1 MKDTQKNSDNVNV
14 EDENKA
20 SNYSIKTSDNV
31 GAASSCGRRKPKQ
44 EIVWY
49 KKDTSPQYVQ
59 NKQINSSIKTT
70 ENSLTDIENMLSA
83 KQRLQGTTNLPPTQE
98 VAQNSSSHV
107 LELSGVQKEKM
118 DIDIFVAEYV
128 GKICETA
135 VTKRVKEKS
144 QEVAKNFVTN
154 VVSLAKNRVME
165 CENPQSQEDVSFEEK
180 DNTEPEKNDGCEA
193 CPSFSKVW
201 KFSQVFAPDHAYEI
215 PESLRIE
222 NSRLKGSEFDTCSN
236 LQSKGDAQ
244 VENNSQSDETCNE
257 VVESTSNS
265 SLEESSFNS
274 SIQSLEIYKPH
285 TKKDSSLKNELD
297 NELDTYFALKKG
309 SINSKTLQEVN
320 SEFKHP
326 NNEQILANYQVD
338 TNTKF
343 DESALL
349 LEDDGVTSVSCYT
362 CANEVP
368 VEGNEDSNK
377 TESENGTDISN
388 AVSVSGLG
396 ETKHVKESDS
406 ENSTSQNDES
416 GFCKELN
423 SEESETTKT
432 DEKHA
437 TPSILTGDF
446 SDNAVAKESNN
457 VLAKKQEYGDRN
469 ELDFRRRPLYKR
481 TVSESQASE
490 RRQWCSMEPG
500 GEDLQETFHRFHF
513 SCWPDSTAPKFVRS
527 TSCPVV
533 SEVSRILCSSLV
545 NALRHS
551 INLSQSLT
559 LIKSY

>member
-1 MKDTQKNSDNVNV
+1 M
-14 EDENKA
+14 
-20 SNYSIKTSDNV
+20 KTSDNV
-31 GAASSCGRRKPKQ
+31 GTASSCGRRKPKQ

-49 KKDTSPQYVQ
+49 KKDTGPQYVQ

-70 ENSLTDIENMLSA
+70 ENCLTDKENMLSA
-83 KQRLQGTTNLPPTQE
+83 KQGGSNFGQQDDLGLQGTTSLPPTQE

-118 DIDIFVAEYV
+118 DIFVAEYV

-135 VTKRVKEKS
+135 VSKRVKEKS

-180 DNTEPEKNDGCEA
+180 DHTEKNDGCEA
-193 CPSFSKVW
+193 GPSFSKVW

-222 NSRLKGSEFDTCSN
+222 NSRLKGSEFDTCSI
-236 LQSKGDAQ
+236 LQSKGDSQ
-244 VENNSQSDETCNE
+244 VKNNCQCDETGNE
-257 VVESTSNS
+257 VAESTSNS
-265 SLEESSFNS
+265 SLEANSLNS

-285 TKKDSSLKNELD
+285 TKKYSSLKNQLD
-297 NELDTYFALKKG
+297 NELDTHSALKKG
-309 SINSKTLQEVN
+309 SINSNNLQEVN

-343 DESALL
+343 DESALS

-368 VEGNEDSNK
+368 VERNEHSNK
-377 TESENGTDISN
+377 TESENSTEISN
-388 AVSVSGLG
+388 AVSVSDLG
-396 ETKHVKESDS
+396 ETKQVKESDS

-416 GFCKELN
+416 GFCNELN

-437 TPSILTGDF
+437 TPSIITGDF
-446 SDNAVAKESNN
+446 SDYAVAKESNN
-457 VLAKKQEYGDRN
+457 VPAKKQEYGDRN

-500 GEDLQETFHRFHF
+500 GEDLQEAFHRFHF
-513 SCWPDSTAPKFVRS
+513 SCRPDNTAPKFVRS

-533 SEVSRILCSSLV
+533 SEVSRILSSNLV
-545 NALRHS
+545 NAMNHS
-551 INLSQSLT
+551 MNLS
-559 LIKSY
+559 Y

>member
-83 KQRLQGTTNLPPTQE
+83 KQGLQGTTNFPPTQE

-135 VTKRVKEKS
+135 VSKRVKEKS

-513 SCWPDSTAPKFVRS
+513 SCRPDSTAPKFVRS